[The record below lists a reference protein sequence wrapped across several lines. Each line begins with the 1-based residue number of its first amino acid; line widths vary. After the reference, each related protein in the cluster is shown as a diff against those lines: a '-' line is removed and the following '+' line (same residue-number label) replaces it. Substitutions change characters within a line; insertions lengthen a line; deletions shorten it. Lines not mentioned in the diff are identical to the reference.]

1 MKPEGDGAAA
11 PRRGTGPALAV
22 VALVTTLATA
32 TAGGW
37 WLLRIDAPRAAA
49 HAVQIADADRAT
61 TSLIAELH
69 AQRETIEEL
78 RRSLTQAAARD
89 DALGAELGRV
99 AARADAPRTLDEDGL
114 RIGRIDH
121 LIRSAALSLTL
132 TRDVVAARTAL
143 AAARDSLEEASPL
156 ENTLR
161 AAIAQVLAEL
171 DGVAEPEVLRL
182 EAEWALTQ
190 TGLNELPVRAA
201 ARTEAPPAPVEGW
214 RGVVSAIWQD
224 LLGLVEIRRV
234 EEADTALLDP
244 ARHALALAELRQE
257 IGLLRG
263 ALVQRDAAAVQASV
277 AVLSAGLDRSFA
289 PEAPE
294 VQALKARLQALQ
306 SLDLNPHLPSL
317 APCLDL
323 LPAVHAEAAAKSRAP
338 AANAVTPPS
347 ASGATGT
354 LPPPATP
361 RDVM

>member
-1 MKPEGDGAAA
+1 M
-11 PRRGTGPALAV
+11 LATT
-22 VALVTTLATA
+22 ALVAAIATA
-32 TAGGW
+32 AGGGW
-37 WLLRIDAPRAAA
+37 WLLRVDAPREAARA
-49 HAVQIADADRAT
+49 AQIADADRAT

-78 RRSLTQAAARD
+78 RRVHTQAAARAD
-89 DALGAELGRV
+89 SLEAELARV

-114 RIGRIDH
+114 RVGRIDH

-132 TRDVVAARTAL
+132 TRDVAAARTAL
-143 AAARDSLEEASPL
+143 TAARDSLDETSPL

-161 AAIAQVLAEL
+161 AAIAQILAEL
-171 DGVAEPEVLRL
+171 DRVAEPGVLRL
-182 EAEWALTQ
+182 EAEWASAQ
-190 TGLNELPVRAA
+190 TGLDKLPVRAA
-201 ARTEAPPAPVEGW
+201 ARAEVPQTPVDGW

-244 ARHALALAELRQE
+244 ARRALALAELRQE
-257 IGLLRG
+257 IGLLRA
-263 ALVQRDAAAVQASV
+263 ALVQRDAAAVRASV

-294 VQALKARLQALQ
+294 VQALKARLETLE
-306 SLDLNPHLPSL
+306 SLDLDPRLPSL

-323 LPAVHAEAAAKSRAP
+323 LPAVHAEAAAKARAP
-338 AANAVTPPS
+338 AAAAAPMPS
-347 ASGATGT
+347 TSGGTDT

-361 RDVM
+361 RDIM